1 MGVANTLALVVE
13 RIGVLAA
20 QFNLFLTPLWRCSG
34 KPLAP
39 VGHLKWKPPGL
50 LG

>member
-20 QFNLFLTPLWRCSG
+20 QFNLFFDAIVEVFRQ
-34 KPLAP
+34 A
-39 VGHLKWKPPGL
+39 
-50 LG
+50 LGTG